1 MMFNTLSPQD
11 SAGLFAALVVLWF
24 ALSVACRLALGKPI
38 FASRLADDG
47 FVERWASGRTGS
59 GLMAR
64 LSRARNCLHVQVCC
78 GAIHVHPHFPFT
90 LGFVP
95 EIYGM
100 DHIVPLDAVQSATI
114 VGGVFA
120 KAVEVKYLLPDGQAQ
135 VLHLLLKNA
144 EGFIRAVAPARS
156 SA

>member
-1 MMFNTLSPQD
+1 MLDTLSPQA
-11 SAGLFAALVVLWF
+11 SAGLFAALVFVWF
-24 ALSVACRLALGKPI
+24 ALSIACRLTLGKPI
-38 FASRLADDG
+38 FASRLADDA
-47 FVERWASGRTGS
+47 FVERWASGRNGS

-100 DHIVPLDAVQSATI
+100 DHIVSLDAVQSATI
-114 VGGVFA
+114 LGGAYA
-120 KAVEVKYLLPDGQAQ
+120 KAVEVKYRLPDGQEQ
-135 VLHLLLKNA
+135 VLQLLLKNA
-144 EGFIRAVAPARS
+144 EGFIHAVGPPRS
-156 SA
+156 AA